1 LIGVA
6 LSPVVFIHNYRMNES
21 IRMHLGVIMAITEPV
36 LVVGMLFVIS
46 SRLKKNYQEQP
57 R

>member
-1 LIGVA
+1 MIGVA

>member
-1 LIGVA
+1 
-6 LSPVVFIHNYRMNES
+6 
-21 IRMHLGVIMAITEPV
+21 MHLGVIMAITEPV